1 VNRAVIPI
9 RADEDGP
16 YGCCHT
22 CTGRGTDDCEDCDDA
37 DLYELDEGAEHDEA
51 QLALAA

>member
-1 VNRAVIPI
+1 MNRAVIPI